1 MIYNESMIVKKAG
14 FTIVE
19 LLIVIVVIAIVSA
32 ITLVSFTGVQ
42 QRARNAQTISGAK
55 EYIKAISMYAVD
67 NESYPSFTLACIGTG
82 YEYEG
87 IAGRCGGT
95 VAINENTGFNA
106 ALEKYL
112 PSRPR
117 LSTKNLTISTG
128 NIRAGGYYDVLNAG
142 KSARLYYILEGQ
154 TATCDAGGAKSAYSG
169 APDMFCHYSF
179 PTL

>member
-1 MIYNESMIVKKAG
+1 MIVKKAG

-95 VAINENTGFNA
+95 IAINENAGFNA
-106 ALEKYL
+106 ALGKYL
-112 PSRPR
+112 PAQPR
-117 LSTKNLTISTG
+117 LSTKNLVISSG
-128 NIRAGGYYDVLNAG
+128 SPLNIRAGGYYDVLNGG

-154 TATCDAGGAKSAYSG
+154 AATCDAGGSKTAQSG

-179 PTL
+179 PSL